1 MAGSGHRRW
10 PRAFLLM
17 GQASERQF
25 HNQPEHWEVLA
36 GILRAADLDAR
47 VISDDLADLNPATL
61 ARFDVLLNFSTDL
74 TPTEPQLDALLDAVR
89 GGIGYVGLHAATAT
103 FRASDEHC
111 RLVGSRFERH
121 PPIKRFTVE
130 IVDRA
135 HPVTAGVADFEVED
149 ERYELK
155 ELDSALR
162 VLARAEGHPSVYVKS
177 YGAGRV
183 CYLAPGHDRR
193 SLAHPAYA
201 QLVRQAITWAARP
214 VPGREDGPR

>member
-1 MAGSGHRRW
+1 MP

-17 GQASERQF
+17 GQAGERQF
-25 HNQPEHWEVLA
+25 HNQPEHWEALA
-36 GILRAADLDAR
+36 GILRAADLAAR
-47 VISDDLADLNPATL
+47 VISDDLGDLNATNL

-74 TPTEPQLDALLDAVR
+74 EPTEEQLGALLDAVR

-103 FRASDEHC
+103 FRASDEYC

-121 PPIKRFTVE
+121 PPIKHFTVE
-130 IVDRA
+130 VVDRE
-135 HPVTAGVADFEVED
+135 HPVTAGVPDFEVED

-155 ELDSALR
+155 DVDPELR

-183 CYLAPGHDRR
+183 CYVATGHDRR
-193 SLAHPAYA
+193 ALGHPAHA
-201 QLVRQAITWAARP
+201 QLVRQAIAWVARP
-214 VPGREDGPR
+214 ANAT